1 MKLKRLKVMSDFLI
15 LEKTRKFHLKT
26 SAFRPRIAKS
36 IPKIRAGRAKLNKS
50 IARVSG
56 KSKPDTIM

>member
-1 MKLKRLKVMSDFLI
+1 MSAFLI

-56 KSKPDTIM
+56 KSKPDTSM

>member
-1 MKLKRLKVMSDFLI
+1 MSAFLI

-26 SAFRPRIAKS
+26 SAFRPRIAKRIAKS

-56 KSKPDTIM
+56 KSKPDTSM